1 MTQFEKITSETLSL
15 PTVERA
21 ELAEILIQSLD
32 EKEDEDI
39 RTAWLQEIRQ
49 RDREIRSGEAVL
61 KPADQVLRKAREQL
75 RCTE

>member
-49 RDREIRSGEAVL
+49 RDREIRSGKAVL
-61 KPADQVLRKAREQL
+61 KPADQVLREAREQL

>member
-1 MTQFEKITSETLSL
+1 MTQFEKITSETLSV

-49 RDREIRSGEAVL
+49 RDRKIRSGKAVL
-61 KPADQVLRKAREQL
+61 KPVDQVLREAREQL

>member
-39 RTAWLQEIRQ
+39 RMAWLQEIRQ
-49 RDREIRSGEAVL
+49 RDREIRSGKAVL
-61 KPADQVLRKAREQL
+61 KPADQVLREAREQL

>member
-1 MTQFEKITSETLSL
+1 MTQFEKITSATLSL
-15 PTVERA
+15 STEERA

-39 RTAWLQEIRQ
+39 RSAWLQEIRQ
-49 RDREIRSGEAVL
+49 RDREIRSGKAVL
-61 KPADQVLRKAREQL
+61 KPVDQVLREAREQL

>member
-49 RDREIRSGEAVL
+49 RDREIRSGKAVL
-61 KPADQVLRKAREQL
+61 KPADQVLSEAREQL

>member
-39 RTAWLQEIRQ
+39 RSAWLQEIRK
-49 RDREIRSGEAVL
+49 RDREIRSGKAVL
-61 KPADQVLRKAREQL
+61 KPVDQVLREAREQL

>member
-49 RDREIRSGEAVL
+49 RDREIRSGKAVL
-61 KPADQVLRKAREQL
+61 KPVDQVLREARGQL

>member
-49 RDREIRSGEAVL
+49 RDRKIRSGKAVL
-61 KPADQVLRKAREQL
+61 KPVDQVLREARDQL

>member
-39 RTAWLQEIRQ
+39 RTAWLQEIRK
-49 RDREIRSGEAVL
+49 RDREIRSGKAVL
-61 KPADQVLRKAREQL
+61 KPVDQVLREAREQL

>member
-1 MTQFEKITSETLSL
+1 MTQFKKITSETLSL
-15 PTVERA
+15 PTEERA

-39 RTAWLQEIRQ
+39 RSAWLQEIRK
-49 RDREIRSGEAVL
+49 RDREIRSGKAVL
-61 KPADQVLRKAREQL
+61 KPVDQVLREAREQL

>member
-15 PTVERA
+15 PTEERA

-39 RTAWLQEIRQ
+39 RSAWLPEIRK
-49 RDREIRSGEAVL
+49 RDREIRSGKAVL
-61 KPADQVLRKAREQL
+61 KPVDQVLREAREQL

>member
-49 RDREIRSGEAVL
+49 RDRKIRSGKAVL
-61 KPADQVLRKAREQL
+61 KPVDQVLREAREQL

>member
-15 PTVERA
+15 PTKERA

-32 EKEDEDI
+32 EKEDDDI
-39 RTAWLQEIRQ
+39 RSAWLQEIRQ
-49 RDREIRSGEAVL
+49 RDREIRSGKAVL
-61 KPADQVLRKAREQL
+61 KPVDQVLREAREQL

>member
-39 RTAWLQEIRQ
+39 RSAWLQEIRK
-49 RDREIRSGEAVL
+49 RDREIRSGKAVL
-61 KPADQVLRKAREQL
+61 KPVDQVLREAREQF

>member
-49 RDREIRSGEAVL
+49 RDREIRSGKAVL
-61 KPADQVLRKAREQL
+61 KSVDQVLREAREQL

>member
-39 RTAWLQEIRQ
+39 RSAWLQEIRK
-49 RDREIRSGEAVL
+49 RDREIRSGKAVL
-61 KPADQVLRKAREQL
+61 KPVDQVLREARDQL

>member
-49 RDREIRSGEAVL
+49 RDREIRSGKAVL
-61 KPADQVLRKAREQL
+61 KPVDQVLREAREQL

>member
-39 RTAWLQEIRQ
+39 RPAWLQEIRQ
-49 RDREIRSGEAVL
+49 RDREIRSGKAVL
-61 KPADQVLRKAREQL
+61 KPVDQVLREAREQL